1 MSNPQQM
8 QKELDQLARLQQ
20 MKINSRLTALQ
31 AAQAIMSL
39 PGFTDPIR
47 GNEASKYDSITLI
60 AMAQDIENYIL
71 GNIEK
76 ETEEALAAQRA
87 KLNAPRIVRP

>member
-1 MSNPQQM
+1 M

-31 AAQAIMSL
+31 SAQTIMSL
-39 PGFTDPIR
+39 PGFTDPVK
-47 GNEASKYDSITLI
+47 GNEASRYDSITLI

-71 GNIEK
+71 GNIEA
-76 ETEEALAAQRA
+76 ETEAALAEQKA